1 MSASFDMSART
12 PLTLPPIPLTA
23 ASNSSCR
30 RPVTKTDAPSA
41 AKCLAVA
48 RPIPLVPPVTTTTLF
63 SNLPLIVCLLDP
75 CGGLPAAWEE
85 DVHGTLGAVEVKTEL
100 QRSLNETMM
109 APDLNDYAL
118 FAEVVTHGGFA
129 SAGRALRAPKS
140 TLSRR
145 IAALEMRLGVR
156 LIERSTRRFRVTEIG
171 QAFYERCRIVV
182 MDVEQADAVVSEALG
197 EPRGVVRCSCPLGL
211 VEALSPTFSS
221 FMRNF
226 PKARLQVVAVDR
238 PVGLID
244 ERIDVAIRVRA
255 TLETDAALTMRSLG
269 RSTRILVAAP
279 ALAASCAGGDVTA
292 LSDLPTLATTD
303 QMGEISWV
311 FSGPDGA
318 QHTVRHEPRLTCV
331 DFLALRDAAV
341 AGLGVALLP
350 EHPCRSELAKGS
362 LVHVFPQWDTE
373 DGIVPLVFTTRRGLP
388 PVVRAFIDHLAAAF
402 RLGKIVG

>member
-1 MSASFDMSART
+1 
-12 PLTLPPIPLTA
+12 
-23 ASNSSCR
+23 
-30 RPVTKTDAPSA
+30 
-41 AKCLAVA
+41 
-48 RPIPLVPPVTTTTLF
+48 
-63 SNLPLIVCLLDP
+63 
-75 CGGLPAAWEE
+75 
-85 DVHGTLGAVEVKTEL
+85 
-100 QRSLNETMM
+100 MM

-129 SAGRALRAPKS
+129 AAGRAMRAPKS

-145 IAALEMRLGVR
+145 IGSLEARLGVR

-171 QAFYERCRIVV
+171 QAFYERCRMIM
-182 MDVEQADAVVSEALG
+182 MDVQQADAIVSEALG

-211 VEALSPTFSS
+211 VEVLSPIFCS
-221 FMRNF
+221 FMRTF
-226 PKARLQVVAVDR
+226 PKAKLQVVAIDR

-255 TLETDAALTMRSLG
+255 TLETDAGLTMRSLG
-269 RSTRILVAAP
+269 RSSRILVAAP
-279 ALAASCAGGDVTA
+279 ALAASCAVGDVAA

-303 QMGEISWV
+303 QMGEIIWA

-318 QHTVRHEPRLTCV
+318 QRTVRHEPRLTCV

-350 EHPCRSELAKGS
+350 EHTCRSELAKGS

-373 DGIVPLVFTTRRGLP
+373 DGIVHLVFTTRRGLP
-388 PVVRAFIDHLAAAF
+388 PVVRAFIDHLAGAF
-402 RLGKIVG
+402 RLGKIVS